1 MDFGCLDG
9 GFDIVTN
16 MLYHFEILGAK
27 GVIWNINKTF
37 FLNPYHGDQKGKECK
52 KFGVLDDFVCYDGGY
67 DIVT

>member
-1 MDFGCLDG
+1 
-9 GFDIVTN
+9 

-27 GVIWNINKTF
+27 GVIWNINKTL

-52 KFGVLDDFVCYDGGY
+52 KIGVLDDFVCYDGGY